1 MAGKLF
7 LSGAFALAGTGVVA
21 AKYVA
26 GRLGPF
32 TIAAASLFFALLVL
46 LPPCAKRLGAGL
58 GGLSRRARIAT
69 VLQAFFGVFLFRA
82 LLIGGVSR
90 TSAAEAGILTGATP
104 ALTAVLAWAVLRE
117 SADGKIRAGIFST
130 VLGVLLV
137 QGLGGRISLPAGHL
151 AGNLLVLGAAASE
164 SAFNILSRVS
174 AKEDGAPFDPL
185 VQTTLVSATAF
196 LLCLFP
202 ALAEGPILR
211 LAAVGL
217 REWLALFWYGAFVTA
232 LAFLCWFAGIR
243 RSGALAAAAFSG
255 MMPLT
260 SMLLSALLLGERTG
274 PAQWAGGLL
283 IVAGM
288 ALIGLK
294 KERVVQK

>member
-1 MAGKLF
+1 MAGKFF

-32 TIAAASLFFALLVL
+32 TIAAASLLFALLVL
-46 LPPCAKRLGAGL
+46 LPLCAGKFRAGL
-58 GGLSRRARIAT
+58 GGMSRRAWIMT
-69 VLQAFFGVFLFRA
+69 VLQAFFGVFLLRA

-104 ALTAVLAWAVLRE
+104 ALTAFLAWAILRE
-117 SADGKIRAGIFST
+117 AVDGKILGGIVST
-130 VLGVLLV
+130 ILGVLLV
-137 QGLGGRISLPAGHL
+137 QGLGTRISLPGGHL
-151 AGNLLVLGAAASE
+151 TGNLLVLGAAASE
-164 SAFNILSRVS
+164 SAFNILSRLS
-174 AKEDGAPFDPL
+174 AKESCGPLDPL
-185 VQTTLVSATAF
+185 VQTTLVTAAAF

-202 ALAEGPILR
+202 ALGERPVAR
-211 LAAVGL
+211 LAAIGPID
-217 REWLALFWYGAFVTA
+217 WLTLFWYGAFVTA

-243 RSGALAAAAFSG
+243 RSGAIAAAAFSG

-260 SMLLSALLLGERTG
+260 SMLLSTLLLGERSCPT
-274 PAQWAGGLL
+274 QWAGGLL

-288 ALIGLK
+288 ALIGFQ
-294 KERVVQK
+294 KERVIKE